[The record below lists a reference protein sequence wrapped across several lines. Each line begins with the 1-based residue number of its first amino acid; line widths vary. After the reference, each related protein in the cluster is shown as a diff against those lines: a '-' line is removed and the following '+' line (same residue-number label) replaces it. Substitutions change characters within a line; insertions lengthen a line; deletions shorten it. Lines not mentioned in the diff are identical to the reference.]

1 MLLKA
6 PKSCYCKKK
15 AKQILVVMKKHI
27 AILTKLA
34 HFRRHLKNYLSTMQ
48 RDRSAYTTWSSTE
61 PQLKALWERKHT
73 LVLPQTN
80 SKQDSETTQL
90 HLEMRTK
97 GMQPS

>member
-1 MLLKA
+1 
-6 PKSCYCKKK
+6 
-15 AKQILVVMKKHI
+15 
-27 AILTKLA
+27 
-34 HFRRHLKNYLSTMQ
+34 MQ